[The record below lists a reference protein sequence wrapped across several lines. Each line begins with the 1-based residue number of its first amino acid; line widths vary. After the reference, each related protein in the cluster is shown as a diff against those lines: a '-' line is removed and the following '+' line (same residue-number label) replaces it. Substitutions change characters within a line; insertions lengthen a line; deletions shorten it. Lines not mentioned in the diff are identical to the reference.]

1 MNNDSEVYLKMKK
14 NNKHNE
20 IISKIICLVSGIALT
35 IVGLYYFHMQY
46 LCYEYTVLQFV
57 LAVAVC
63 LGGALLSIPISKKTD
78 KKKTVKNAVVT
89 ASVFAVL
96 LVGLMLVINALIGNG
111 ELNQIA
117 LVVPVYL
124 SFIAVI
130 ILVLLCIIKIFDKKI
145 LKAILSLI
153 VLIGFAIG
161 SYSYIV
167 PFAIDE
173 IYKDYKAPAPTLSTY
188 TKTEADKMINDDFY
202 VSTKGNDL
210 NNGTKESPF
219 LTIEKAVEAVR
230 NTDKTNRKGITV
242 CIEAGE
248 YRVSSLEFTNEDS
261 GTAECPI
268 TYCAVGGEVIL
279 NGGVTLS
286 SDDFK
291 SVKEYPEISERLTPE
306 AQENAVAVDLT
317 QAPYSLTKDN
327 WGKLYAIGSYH
338 TASSYDGDYTGEL
351 YCELFINDKRQ
362 TLARYPDNDYLLTEE
377 VVKTGLGK
385 ESDGALTEV
394 KDWDKIRNPESD
406 VYRVNSELAKRI
418 EGWKT
423 LDDVWMFG
431 YWKYDWADASSPIGS
446 FNAQTGEISPKFV
459 SLYGTKTEAPYYFFN
474 VLEELTTQGEW
485 YLDRENGL
493 LCLWKPEN
501 IEESQIDLSL
511 SLKPIINAEADYLN
525 FDGITVKGTRSD
537 AVVINGN
544 NNTVQNCLIKNVA
557 GNALVMNGSNNL
569 AYNNEITHTG
579 KGGIILDGGDTETLT
594 AGNSKADNNYIHDWS
609 EIYQTYQP
617 AVTLLGVGNVCSH
630 NEMANSPHEAI
641 TYKGNNHIIEYNNI
655 HDVCLLSD
663 DAGAIYSGR
672 SWVWYGNVIRYN
684 CIYNIGSGEHKPDGI
699 YLDDALSGQQIY
711 GNLLINIP
719 RNSIHIGGG
728 RDNVVE
734 NNIIVNSGEN
744 AIYFD
749 ERAREGA
756 LNNGWFTHAYIGSGD
771 MWDALY
777 DSPWQSEIWQN
788 AFPEY
793 KTMTDDKSQC
803 ESASYIPNPACVIRS
818 NLILNKHREIGD
830 IYSSS
835 RRFSD
840 ISENGVY
847 SVNKAEEI
855 FVDFNSGNYNIKDI
869 EGLRN
874 SITEFQSIPLDE
886 TGRIN

>member
-1 MNNDSEVYLKMKK
+1 MKK
-14 NNKHNE
+14 QLQKKIIPE
-20 IISKIICLVSGIALT
+20 IICFVLGICLT
-35 IVGLYYFHMQY
+35 ITGLYYFHMQY
-46 LCYEYTVLQFV
+46 LCYEYTPLQFILGFV
-57 LAVAVC
+57 VC
-63 LGGALLSIPISKKTD
+63 LGGALLSLPLNRKSD
-78 KKKTVKNAVVT
+78 KKKTVKNAVIT
-89 ASVFAVL
+89 ALFFAVV
-96 LVGLMLVINALIGNG
+96 LVGLMLLINCIIGNG
-111 ELNQIA
+111 ELNFVA
-117 LVVPVYL
+117 LIIPVYL
-124 SFIAVI
+124 SFIITTV
-130 ILVLLCIIKIFDKKI
+130 LVLLCIFKMFDKKL
-145 LKAILSLI
+145 LKAVFSVI
-153 VLIGFAIG
+153 VLAGFITG

-173 IYKDYKAPAPTLSTY
+173 MYKGYIVPAPTLSKY
-188 TKTEADKMINDDFY
+188 TDMKDDDKMIDGDFY
-202 VSTKGNDL
+202 VSTKGDDSNS
-210 NNGTKESPF
+210 GTKDSPF

-230 NTDKTNRKGITV
+230 NTDKTNKNGITV
-242 CIEAGE
+242 CIEGGE
-248 YRVSSLEFTNEDS
+248 YRVSSLEFTKEDS
-261 GTAECPI
+261 GTAQCPI
-268 TYCAVGGEVIL
+268 TYCAYNGEVTL

-286 SDDFK
+286 HKDFK
-291 SVKEYPEISERLTPE
+291 SVKEYPEIYERLTSE
-306 AQENAVAVDLT
+306 AQKNVVVVDLNK
-317 QAPYSLTKDN
+317 APYSLTKDD
-327 WGKLYAIGSYH
+327 WGKIYAIGSYH

-362 TLARYPDNDYLLTEE
+362 SLARYPDSDFLLTQE

-406 VYRVNSELAKRI
+406 VYKVNSELAGRI
-418 EGWKT
+418 AGWKT
-423 LDDVWMFG
+423 LDEVWMFG

-459 SLYGTKTEAPYYFFN
+459 SLFGTKTDAPYYFFN
-474 VLEELTTQGEW
+474 VLEELTAEGEW

-511 SLKPIINAEADYLN
+511 SLKPVIKAEADYLT
-525 FDGITVKGTRSD
+525 FDGITVKGTRAD
-537 AVVINGN
+537 AVVVNGN
-544 NNTVQNCLIKNVA
+544 NNTVQNCLIKNIA
-557 GNALVMNGSNNL
+557 GNALVMTGSNNL

-579 KGGIILDGGDTETLT
+579 KGGIVLDGGDTQTLT
-594 AGNSKADNNYIHDWS
+594 PANSKADNNYIHDWS

-617 AVTLLGVGNVCSH
+617 AVTLLGVGNICSH

-672 SWVWYGNVIRYN
+672 SWVWYGNIIRYN
-684 CIYNIGSGEHKPDGI
+684 CIYNVGSGEHKPDGI

-728 RDNVVE
+728 RDNIVE

-803 ESASYIPNPACVIRS
+803 ESASYIPNPACVIKN

-855 FVDFNSGNYNIKDI
+855 FADINSGNYSIKDI
-869 EGLRN
+869 QNLRK
-874 SITEFQSIPLDE
+874 SIPDFQIILLDE
-886 TGRIN
+886 IGRDK

>member
-1 MNNDSEVYLKMKK
+1 MKK
-14 NNKHNE
+14 TLQKK
-20 IISKIICLVSGIALT
+20 IIPEIICLVSGVALS

-46 LCYEYTVLQFV
+46 LCYEYTALQFI
-57 LAVAVC
+57 LAVVVC
-63 LGGALLSIPISKKTD
+63 LGGALLSVPLSRNAG
-78 KKKTVKNAVVT
+78 KKKKVMNAVIT
-89 ASVFAVL
+89 AFTLAVV
-96 LVGLMLVINALIGNG
+96 LVGVMLLINGIMGNG

-117 LVVPVYL
+117 LIVPVYL
-124 SFIAVI
+124 SFVI
-130 ILVLLCIIKIFDKKI
+130 TTVLVLLCILKMFNKKI
-145 LKAILSLI
+145 LKAILSLL
-153 VLIGFAIG
+153 VLAGFVIG

-167 PFAIDE
+167 PFAMEE
-173 IYKDYKAPAPTLSTY
+173 IYSGYKAATPTLSTY
-188 TKTEADKMINDDFY
+188 EKTKDDKMIKGDFY
-202 VSTKGNDL
+202 VSTKGSDTNP
-210 NNGTKESPF
+210 GTKASPF

-230 NTDKTNRKGITV
+230 NTDKSGKKGITV

-248 YRVSSLEFTNEDS
+248 YRISSLKFTKADS
-261 GTAECPI
+261 GTEECPI
-268 TYCAVGGEVIL
+268 TYCSYNGEVTI

-286 SDDFK
+286 YKDFK
-291 SVKEYPEISERLTPE
+291 SVKEYPEISERLSQE
-306 AQENAVAVDLT
+306 AQKNVVVADLT
-317 QAPYSLTKDN
+317 KAPYSLTKDD
-327 WGKLYAIGSYH
+327 WGKIYAIGSYH
-338 TASSYDGDYTGEL
+338 TAGSYDGDYTGEL
-351 YCELFINDKRQ
+351 YCELFVNDKRQ
-362 TLARYPDNDYLLTEE
+362 SLARYPDEDFLLTEE
-377 VVKTGLGK
+377 VVSTGLGK
-385 ESDGALTEV
+385 ESDGSLTEV

-406 VYRVNSELAKRI
+406 VYRVNSELAGRI
-418 EGWKT
+418 AGWKT

-431 YWKYDWADASSPIGS
+431 FWKYDWADASSPIGS

-459 SLYGTKTEAPYYFFN
+459 SLFGTKTEAPYYFFN
-474 VLEELTTQGEW
+474 VLEELTAQGEW

-501 IEESQIDLSL
+501 MEKAQIDLSL
-511 SLKPIINAEADYLN
+511 SLNPIINAEADYLT

-537 AVVINGN
+537 AVVITGD
-544 NNTVQNCLIKNVA
+544 NNTMQNCLIKNVA

-594 AGNSKADNNYIHDWS
+594 PGNSKADNNYIHDWS

-617 AVTLLGVGNVCSH
+617 AVTLLGVGNICSH

-641 TYKGNNHIIEYNNI
+641 TYKGNNHIVEYNNI

-672 SWVWYGNVIRYN
+672 SWVWYGNIIRYN
-684 CIYNIGSGEHKPDGI
+684 CIYNVGSGEHKPDGI
-699 YLDDALSGQQIY
+699 YLDDALSGQQLY

-749 ERAREGA
+749 ERARDGA

-777 DSPWQSEIWQN
+777 ASPWQSEIWQN

-793 KTMTDDKSQC
+793 KTITDDKSQS
-803 ESASYIPNPACVIRS
+803 ETAEYIPNPACAVKG
-818 NLILNKHREIGD
+818 NLIFNKYSQIGD
-830 IYSSS
+830 IYTSA

-840 ISENGVY
+840 ISDNGVY
-847 SVNKAEEI
+847 FLNKAEEI
-855 FVDFNSGNYNIKDI
+855 FVDINSGNYDIKDI
-869 EGLRN
+869 ENLKK
-874 SITEFQSIPLDE
+874 SIPDFEEIPLDKI
-886 TGRIN
+886 GRVG